1 MEEFDRWPS
10 FDFCSISQTPA
21 LFYIVVDRLHRN
33 LVYRLKTEI
42 CLEFNVKLIGNRTLV
57 SLGITLAIAVVCGVS
72 DVGYANPYL
81 ARPGEPVAKVRIGTC
96 AVTGGFIHLYAALD
110 NRLFDRY
117 GINAEHVVVRGGSVA
132 IAALAADEINFL
144 YCNADAN
151 IVRIGAGADGKLVA
165 SPLIGLPY
173 VVLARK
179 DIKRPADLKGK
190 SIGVTRPGD
199 FPYRL
204 AKEFLKKFGLSDKE
218 VTLATVGGTP
228 AERYTALVQDVFQAT
243 LIQPPLDARG
253 KKDGFNVIYN
263 LDDLGFPFIYSSL
276 FTNSRT
282 LKERPAVV
290 QKVVAALAES
300 VHFVERNPEPAMA
313 SVGKILRIK
322 DADTLRSAYDAYAKN
337 LINRRMTVP
346 AKMVAET
353 LEIAREDGAVLRR
366 KPNEIF
372 DNTFVDN
379 LEKSGFMRELWGG
392 VLPAEKKRP

>member
-1 MEEFDRWPS
+1 MTPS
-10 FDFCSISQTPA
+10 RTT
-21 LFYIVVDRLHRN
+21 RLA
-33 LVYRLKTEI
+33 V
-42 CLEFNVKLIGNRTLV
+42 LIAATSAFMAG
-57 SLGITLAIAVVCGVS
+57 LAA
-72 DVGYANPYL
+72 ANPYL
-81 ARPGEPVAKVRIGTC
+81 AKPGEAIQKVRIGTC
-96 AVTGGFIHLYAALD
+96 AVTGGFVHLYAALD
-110 NRLFDRY
+110 HRLFEKY
-117 GINAEHVVVRGGSVA
+117 GVNAEHVVVRGGSVA
-132 IAALAADEINFL
+132 IAALAADEISFL

-151 IVRIGAGADGKLVA
+151 IVRIGAGVDGKLVA

-179 DIKRPADLKGK
+179 DVKQPSDLKGK

-218 VTLATVGGTP
+218 VKLATVGGTP
-228 AERYTALVQDVFQAT
+228 TERYAALVQDVFQAT

-263 LDDLGFPFIYSSL
+263 LKDLGFPFIYSSL
-276 FTNSRT
+276 FSNSKT

-300 VHFVERNPEPAMA
+300 VHFVEKNPEAAMA
-313 SVGKILRIK
+313 SVGKTLRIK
-322 DADTLRSAYDAYAKN
+322 EAETLRSAYEAYAIN

-346 AKMVAET
+346 AKLVAET
-353 LEIAREDGAVLRR
+353 LEIAREEGAAIRR

-372 DNTFVDN
+372 DNTFVDH
-379 LEKSGFMRELWGG
+379 LERSGFMKELWGG
-392 VLPAEKKRP
+392 ALPEDRKRSQ

>member
-1 MEEFDRWPS
+1 MRPPWTVLLVLFVV
-10 FDFCSISQTPA
+10 SISSWMAGPA
-21 LFYIVVDRLHRN
+21 
-33 LVYRLKTEI
+33 
-42 CLEFNVKLIGNRTLV
+42 G
-57 SLGITLAIAVVCGVS
+57 
-72 DVGYANPYL
+72 ANPYL
-81 ARPGEPVAKVRIGTC
+81 AKAGEPVQKVRIGTC

-110 NRLFDRY
+110 HRLFEKY

-132 IAALAADEINFL
+132 IAALAADEISFL

-151 IVRIGAGADGKLVA
+151 IVRIGAGVDGKLVA

-179 DIKRPADLKGK
+179 DIKHPADLKGK

-218 VTLATVGGTP
+218 VKLATVGGTP
-228 AERYTALVQDVFQAT
+228 TERYAALVQDVFQAT

-253 KKDGFNVIYN
+253 RKEGFTVIYN
-263 LDDLGFPFIYSSL
+263 LKDLGLPFIYSSL

-282 LKERPAVV
+282 FKERPTVV
-290 QKVVAALAES
+290 QKVVAALAETI
-300 VHFVERNPEPAMA
+300 HFVEKNPEAAMA
-313 SVGKILRIK
+313 SVGKTLRIK
-322 DADTLRSAYDAYAKN
+322 DAETLRSAYDAYAIN

-353 LEIAREDGAVLRR
+353 LEIAREDGATIRR

-372 DNTFVDN
+372 DNAFVDN
-379 LEKSGFMRELWGG
+379 LEKSGFMKELWGG
-392 VLPAEKKRP
+392 AVPEDRKRTQ

>member
-1 MEEFDRWPS
+1 M
-10 FDFCSISQTPA
+10 
-21 LFYIVVDRLHRN
+21 
-33 LVYRLKTEI
+33 
-42 CLEFNVKLIGNRTLV
+42 KLR
-57 SLGITLAIAVVCGVS
+57 
-72 DVGYANPYL
+72 DVGVAAIVFLIVALSLNSGIAFANPYL
-81 ARPGEPVAKVRIGTC
+81 AKPGEPTVRVRIGAC
-96 AVTGGFIHLYAALD
+96 AVTGGFIHLYSALD
-110 NRLFDRY
+110 NRLFEKY
-117 GINAEHVVVRGGSVA
+117 GINAESIVVRGGGVA
-132 IAALAADEINFL
+132 LAALASDEINFL

-151 IVRIGAGADGKLVA
+151 IVRIGTGADGKLLA

-179 DIKRPADLKGK
+179 DIKRAADLKGK

-204 AKEFLKKFGLSDKE
+204 AKEFLKKHHLSEKD

-228 AERYTALVQDVFQAT
+228 TERYAALLQDVFQAT

-263 LDDLGFPFIYSSL
+263 LNDLGLPFIYSSL
-276 FTNSRT
+276 FTNSKT
-282 LKERPAVV
+282 LKERPALA

-300 VHFVERNPEPAMA
+300 VYFVEKHPEQAMA

-337 LINRRMTVP
+337 LINRRMIVP
-346 AKMVAET
+346 AKLVAET
-353 LEIAREDGAVLRR
+353 LELARQDGTVIR
-366 KPNEIF
+366 KKAGEIY
-372 DNTFVDN
+372 DNVFVEN

-392 VLPAEKKRP
+392 AVPGDGKKP

>member
-1 MEEFDRWPS
+1 MKLIEN
-10 FDFCSISQTPA
+10 PA
-21 LFYIVVDRLHRN
+21 LTRL
-33 LVYRLKTEI
+33 V
-42 CLEFNVKLIGNRTLV
+42 
-57 SLGITLAIAVVCGVS
+57 ITLAFALVGAS
-72 DVGYANPYL
+72 NDVGYANPYL
-81 ARPGEPVAKVRIGTC
+81 ANPGEPVVKVRIGTC

-110 NRLFDRY
+110 NRLFDKY

-263 LDDLGFPFIYSSL
+263 LNDLGLPFIYSSL
-276 FTNSRT
+276 FTNFRT
-282 LKERPAVV
+282 FKERPAVV
-290 QKVVAALAES
+290 QKIVAALAES
-300 VHFVERNPEPAMA
+300 VHFVEKNPEPAMA
-313 SVGKILRIK
+313 SVGKILRLK
-322 DADTLRSAYDAYAKN
+322 DADTLRSAYEAYAKN
-337 LINRRMTVP
+337 LINRRLIVP

-353 LEIAREDGAVLRR
+353 LEIAREDGAVIRR
-366 KPNEIF
+366 RPNEIF
-372 DNTFVDN
+372 DNTFVEN
-379 LEKSGFMRELWGG
+379 LEKSGFMKELWGG
-392 VLPAEKKRP
+392 ALPPERKRP

>member
-1 MEEFDRWPS
+1 MAVLLIALVLGMFSLFDEV
-10 FDFCSISQTPA
+10 A
-21 LFYIVVDRLHRN
+21 
-33 LVYRLKTEI
+33 
-42 CLEFNVKLIGNRTLV
+42 G
-57 SLGITLAIAVVCGVS
+57 
-72 DVGYANPYL
+72 ANPYL
-81 ARPGEPVAKVRIGTC
+81 SKPGETPAKVRIGTC

-110 NRLFDRY
+110 HRIFEKY

-132 IAALAADEINFL
+132 IAALAADEISFL

-151 IVRIGAGADGKLVA
+151 IVRIGAGVDGKLVA

-179 DIKRPADLKGK
+179 DVKQPSDLKGK

-218 VTLATVGGTP
+218 VKLATVGGTP
-228 AERYTALVQDVFQAT
+228 TERYAALVQDVFQAT

-253 KKDGFNVIYN
+253 RKDGFNVIYN
-263 LDDLGFPFIYSSL
+263 LKDLGLPFIYSSL
-276 FTNSRT
+276 FTNART
-282 LKERPAVV
+282 FKERPAVV
-290 QKVVAALAES
+290 QKVVAALAETI
-300 VHFVERNPEPAMA
+300 HFVEKNPEAAMA
-313 SVGKILRIK
+313 SVGKTLRIK
-322 DADTLRSAYDAYAKN
+322 DVETLRSAYDAYAIN

-353 LEIAREDGAVLRR
+353 LEIAREDGATIRR

-372 DNTFVDN
+372 DNTFVEN
-379 LEKSGFMRELWGG
+379 LESSGFMRELWGG
-392 VLPAEKKRP
+392 AMPPETKRP